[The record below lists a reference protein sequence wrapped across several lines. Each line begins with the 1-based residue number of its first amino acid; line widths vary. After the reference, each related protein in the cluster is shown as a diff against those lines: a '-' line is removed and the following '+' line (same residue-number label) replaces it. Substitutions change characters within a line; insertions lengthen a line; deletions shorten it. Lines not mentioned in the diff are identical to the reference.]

1 MDSAYAGPTPS
12 RKALLLARLVRDHG
26 ALITVY
32 GVLLLMILAATI
44 ASPVFRSTANLSN
57 VLRQAA
63 IPGIVAVG
71 QTIAVLSAGIDL
83 SVGSVVK
90 LTAVLTAGLMQ
101 GYNELMVPVI
111 VLMLLMGCLIGLLN
125 GLVIVGLR
133 VNPFIATLGTFS
145 ILRGLALAYTTSPVG
160 AIPDP
165 MRRFY
170 YGSIGWI
177 PYPLI
182 VFLIIFLA
190 AVLILRMTPFGR
202 FVYAIGG
209 DEETARLAGIRVVP
223 VKLAVYVISSLLAT
237 IAGLITVSRMGLG
250 DPVVGEGFELDS
262 ITAVV
267 LGGTSLFGGRG
278 TLIGTLAGVLI
289 LGLVNNIMNLLNI
302 SVWYQQLIKGIIIL
316 VAVGI
321 YRQERK

>member
-1 MDSAYAGPTPS
+1 MNSTQAESAT
-12 RKALLLARLVRDHG
+12 ARRIHISSHYIRDHG
-26 ALITVY
+26 AVIAVY
-32 GVLLLMILAATI
+32 GVLLIMILVATT

-57 VLRQAA
+57 VLRQTA

-83 SVGSVVK
+83 SVGSIVK
-90 LTAVLTAGLMQ
+90 LTAVLSAGLMQ
-101 GYNELMVPVI
+101 GRTEMMLPVI
-111 VLMLLMGCLIGLLN
+111 VMMLIMGCLIGLLN

-160 AIPDP
+160 SIPSP

-170 YGSIGWI
+170 YGLVGWV
-177 PYPLI
+177 PYP
-182 VFLIIFLA
+182 VIIFAVIFIAAILA
-190 AVLILRMTPFGR
+190 LRLTPFGR
-202 FVYAIGG
+202 FIYAIGG
-209 DEETARLAGIRVVP
+209 DEETARLAGIRVAP
-223 VKLAVYVISSLLAT
+223 VKLSVYVISGLLAT

-278 TLIGTLAGVLI
+278 TLVGTLAGVLI
-289 LGLVNNIMNLLNI
+289 LGLINNIMNLLNI
-302 SVWYQQLIKGIIIL
+302 SVWYQQLIKGVIIL

>member
-1 MDSAYAGPTPS
+1 MNTVHAEQP
-12 RKALLLARLVRDHG
+12 ARRGFILTGFLRDHG
-26 ALITVY
+26 ALIAVY
-32 GVLLLMILAATI
+32 GMLLLMVIVAAVG
-44 ASPVFRSTANLSN
+44 SPVFRSTANLSN

-63 IPGIVAVG
+63 IPGVVAVG

-90 LTAVLTAGLMQ
+90 LTAVLSAGLMQ
-101 GYNELMVPVI
+101 GNDSLMAPVI
-111 VLMLLMGCLIGLLN
+111 LLMLGLGCLIGLMN
-125 GLVIVGLR
+125 GLVVVGLR

-145 ILRGLALAYTTSPVG
+145 ILRGLALAYTTSPIG
-160 AIPDP
+160 SIAGP

-170 YGSIGWI
+170 YGSVSWV
-177 PYPLI
+177 PYPLT
-182 VFLIIFLA
+182 VFAVIFIGGVAL
-190 AVLILRMTPFGR
+190 LRFTPFGR
-202 FVYAIGG
+202 FIYAIGG
-209 DEETARLAGIRVVP
+209 DEETARLAGIRVNLI
-223 VKLAVYVISSLLAT
+223 KLLIYMIASLLAVV
-237 IAGLITVSRMGLG
+237 AGLMTVSRMGLG

-289 LGLVNNIMNLLNI
+289 LALVNNIMNLLHV
-302 SVWYQQLIKGIIIL
+302 SVWYQQLIKGLIIL

-321 YRQERK
+321 YKQERK